1 MPCPRNLHN
10 FLNLT
15 FNISNFTTK
24 GQDPAMQSNCTDLF
38 YHISAKLI
46 EVIYTRSQ

>member
-15 FNISNFTTK
+15 FNTSSCIIK
-24 GQDPAMQSNCTDLF
+24 GQDPTMQSNCRDFF
-38 YHISAKLI
+38 YNISTELI
-46 EVIYTRSQ
+46 DVIYTRLQ